1 MLVCGVCKGKK
12 IVDGHGGRPKICPKC
27 NGTGNLDEEIVEGK
41 ENKKP
46 KQVLN
51 G

>member
-12 IVDGHGGRPKICPKC
+12 IVEGHGGRPKICPKC
-27 NGTGNLDEEIVEGK
+27 NGTGNLDEEILESK

>member
-12 IVDGHGGRPKICPKC
+12 IVEGHGGRPKICPKC
-27 NGTGNLDEEIVEGK
+27 KGTGNLNKEVYEIKK
-41 ENKKP
+41 ENKKTL
-46 KQVLN
+46 LN